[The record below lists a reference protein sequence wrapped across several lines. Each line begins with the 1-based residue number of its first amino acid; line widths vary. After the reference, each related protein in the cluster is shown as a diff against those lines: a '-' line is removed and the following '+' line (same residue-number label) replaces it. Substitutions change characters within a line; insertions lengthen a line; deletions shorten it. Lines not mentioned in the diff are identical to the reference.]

1 MGMYAS
7 KVVEKIWSWIGKNEY
22 DGTHKE
28 IINIYNT
35 QPKLPRGYKV
45 KYTDEWCATTVS
57 SVAVDLGY
65 TSIIPTECSCQ
76 KMIEKAVIMGIWE
89 ENDGYTPSPGDI
101 VFYDW
106 QDSGFGDNKG
116 WSDHVGIVEK
126 VANGKITVIEGNYSR
141 AVNRRLIAINGKY
154 IRGFICPRYDL
165 EESPKSDAK
174 LIQEIAK
181 EVLMGKWGNGKIRRE
196 KLTNAGYSY
205 DEVQKVVNKLVKG

>member
-57 SVAVDLGY
+57 AVAVDLGY

-101 VFYDW
+101 IFYDW

-174 LIQEIAK
+174 LIREIAK

-205 DEVQKVVNKLVKG
+205 DEVQKVVNKLVRG

>member
-28 IINIYNT
+28 IINLYNT
-35 QPKLPRGYKV
+35 QKALPRGYKV
-45 KYTDEWCATTVS
+45 KYTDEWCAATVS
-57 SVAVDLGY
+57 AVAVSLGY
-65 TSIIPTECSCQ
+65 TSIIPTECSCG

-101 VFYDW
+101 ILYDW
-106 QDSGFGDNKG
+106 GDSGKGDNKG
-116 WSDHVGIVEK
+116 WPDHVGIVEK

-141 AVNRRLIAINGKY
+141 AVNRRLLAINGKY

-181 EVLMGKWGNGKIRRE
+181 EVLMGKWGNGKIRKE
-196 KLTNAGYSY
+196 KLTNAGYDY
-205 DEVQKVVNKLVKG
+205 AEVQKVVNKLVGK